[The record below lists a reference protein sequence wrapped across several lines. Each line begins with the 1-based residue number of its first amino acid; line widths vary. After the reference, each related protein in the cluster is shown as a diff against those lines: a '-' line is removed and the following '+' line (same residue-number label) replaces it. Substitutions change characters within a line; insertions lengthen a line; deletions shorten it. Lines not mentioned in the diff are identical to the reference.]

1 MKTADVI
8 ESYVT
13 DVAAQLPQRLR
24 GDVAL
29 ELRSLLTEEMNTRPQ
44 DQSTPDEALALVR
57 DMGRPTEVAARYHAP
72 YVVIEPSDT
81 RSFVLAAIVGASLI
95 PNAKSHLPIVT
106 DQNVASLL
114 FLAWLGAL
122 VLFFAARSWARR
134 RWPEKFQWKPWPVRD
149 RDAVSL
155 PAQLGI
161 LFASAFALA
170 LYIAPGP
177 MLGPTLSFFSGG
189 RIASGDFAYT
199 QDFQQPWRFLGFP
212 VLFAV
217 FAALNAVALVRRRW
231 TPALRGLSI
240 CFLISA
246 AIQLGWHANYGA
258 IFVNPDVDRGA
269 RIALQIISGVM
280 MIVAAIEIYREWRR
294 IPAPGKATEL
304 SLAAQK

>member
-29 ELRSLLTEEMNTRPQ
+29 ELRSLLTEELNARPQ
-44 DQSTPDEALALVR
+44 AQSTPDEALALVR
-57 DMGRPTEVAARYHAP
+57 DMGRPSEVAARYHTP

-81 RSFVLAAIVGASLI
+81 RSFVLAAIVGAGLI
-95 PNAKSHLPIVT
+95 PNAKSQLPIVA

-114 FLAWLGAL
+114 FLAWLGGL

-134 RWPEKFQWKPWPVRD
+134 RWPDKFQWKPSPVRD

-155 PAQLGI
+155 PAQLGV
-161 LFASAFALA
+161 LFVSALALA
-170 LYIAPGP
+170 LYISPGS
-177 MLGPTLSFFSGG
+177 MLGSILSFVSGG
-189 RIASGDFAYT
+189 RIASGDLVYT

-231 TPALRGLSI
+231 TPALRGLAI
-240 CFLISA
+240 CFLVSA
-246 AIQLGWHANYGA
+246 AIQLGWHANYGE
-258 IFVNPDVDRGA
+258 IFVNPGVDRGA
-269 RIALQIISGVM
+269 RAALQIVSGVM
-280 MIVAAIEIYREWRR
+280 MILAAIEIYREWRR
-294 IPAPGKATEL
+294 IPAPRKTPL